1 MPVVD
6 GSPER
11 VGMSAKRL
19 GRIDDVM
26 RNYVERRGYAG
37 IALAIARRGETVF
50 RGEYGFRDKE
60 AELPMTDDTIV
71 RIYSMTKPIAYVAV
85 MSLVE
90 EAKLRL
96 TDPVS
101 AYLPAFGSLRVM
113 TDDGASIELRRPVT
127 VHDLLTHTSGLTN
140 EVQPTLAS
148 ASYREARLHY
158 DASRCLEAFVDVIG
172 RLPLAF
178 QPGER
183 WHYSAG
189 IDVAARV
196 AEVVTGQPFDRLLEE
211 RVLAPLGMVD
221 TAFGVPSDKVD
232 RLAAIYGLPDV
243 FGIGVRGATIQQ
255 AMTAGVN
262 ERIDVSDTHP
272 VDRPDVFVRGGF
284 GLYSTLNDYLRFAHM
299 LANRGELDGT
309 RVLGTKTVELM
320 YMNHL
325 PAALL
330 PFAPAGVEE
339 HGWGFGFGSRVL
351 LDVAST
357 GALGSIGEHRWPGA
371 ANTYYWVDPTEALVG
386 VLMTQYML
394 GFAGPEHDL
403 HTLTYQAITG

>member
-1 MPVVD
+1 MPIVD

-11 VGMSAKRL
+11 VGMSAHRL
-19 GRIDDVM
+19 GRIDEVM
-26 RNYVERRGYAG
+26 RAYVERRGYAG
-37 IALAIARRGETVF
+37 IAVAIARRGETVF
-50 RGEYGFRDKE
+50 RGEYGVRDKE

-71 RIYSMTKPIAYVAV
+71 RIYSMTKPIACVAV

-101 AYLPAFGSLRVM
+101 TYLPAFGSLRVM
-113 TDDGASIELRRPVT
+113 TDDGTLTDLRRPVT
-127 VHDLLTHTSGLTN
+127 LHDLLTHTSGLTN
-140 EVQPTLAS
+140 EVQATRAS
-148 ASYREARLHY
+148 ASYREARVHY
-158 DASRCLEAFVDVIG
+158 DATRSLEAFVDEVG

-189 IDVAARV
+189 VDVAARV
-196 AEVVTGQPFDRLLEE
+196 AEVVTGQPFGRLLEE
-211 RVLAPLGMVD
+211 RVFAPLGMVD
-221 TAFGVPSDKVD
+221 TAFGVPDDKVD
-232 RLAAIYGLPDV
+232 RLAAMYGLPDI
-243 FGIGVRGATIQQ
+243 FGIGVNGATIVH

-284 GLYSTLNDYLRFAHM
+284 GLYSTLNDYLRFAQL
-299 LANRGELDGT
+299 LANRGELGGA

-325 PAALL
+325 PTALL

-339 HGWGFGFGSRVL
+339 PGWGFGLGSRVL

-357 GALGSIGEHRWPGA
+357 GVLGSNGEHRWPGA
-371 ANTYYWVDPTEALVG
+371 ANTYYWVDPTEELVG

-394 GFAGPEHDL
+394 GFAGPEQDL
-403 HTLTYQAITG
+403 HTLAYHAVVD

>member
-1 MPVVD
+1 M
-6 GSPER
+6 
-11 VGMSAKRL
+11 
-19 GRIDDVM
+19 
-26 RNYVERRGYAG
+26 
-37 IALAIARRGETVF
+37 F
-50 RGEYGFRDKE
+50 RGEYGFRDTE
-60 AELPMTDDTIV
+60 AQLPKTDDTIV
-71 RIYSMTKPIAYVAV
+71 RIYSMTKPIACVAV

-101 AYLPAFGSLRVM
+101 AFLPAFGSLRVM
-113 TDDGASIELRRPVT
+113 TDDGAFTDLRRPMT

-403 HTLTYQAITG
+403 HTLAYQAITD